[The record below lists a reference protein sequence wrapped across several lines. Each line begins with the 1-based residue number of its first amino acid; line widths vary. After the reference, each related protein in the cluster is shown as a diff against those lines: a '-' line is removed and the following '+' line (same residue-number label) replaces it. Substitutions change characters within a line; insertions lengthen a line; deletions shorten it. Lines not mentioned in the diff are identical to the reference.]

1 MEPLDPSIGQR
12 IAATRQRRGLRQYA
26 LAKDAAMPVSTLN
39 RIERGQQS
47 MHAERLRTLAV
58 ALAVST
64 DYLLGLTGAPAVPR
78 ACPVH
83 PGTTGEQK
91 AAP

>member
-26 LAKDAAMPVSTLN
+26 LAHDAAIPVSTLN

-64 DYLLGLTGAPAVPR
+64 DYLLGLT
-78 ACPVH
+78 
-83 PGTTGEQK
+83 TGEPAAGK
-91 AAP
+91 AEG